1 MGVTDTAR
9 RLVSSMSQRDVRQ
22 KYMIV
27 FLAIVLIIAIVITIY
42 YSTKK

>member
-1 MGVTDTAR
+1 MGITDTAR
-9 RLVSSMSQRDVRQ
+9 RIVSSMSQRDVQQ

-27 FLAIVLIIAIVITIY
+27 FLALVLIIAIVITIY